1 MDIGADMGIMN
12 WKTGASTCFYG
23 KIDRRLMGEFSR
35 GGVECIELSFSYN
48 YYYGELD
55 FVGHSREIATDA
67 SRAGLELW
75 SIHLPFSG
83 ELDISHPD
91 TAKRSFAMQTNLELI
106 DAASDAGVKVAV
118 VHPSSEP
125 ISDSDRQGRLECSKA
140 NLRILAKKAGQ
151 AGMRLAVENLPRTC
165 LCNHSRDVLFLLE
178 DNDDLYVVYDTNHLL
193 IQDNV
198 EFIRA
203 VGDRIITLHV
213 SDYDFIDER
222 HQLPL
227 EGKNDWKSI
236 ITALD
241 EVGYDGPWMYEVSSR
256 GIYTPKDLRENQ
268 LKLSQ
273 L

>member
-1 MDIGADMGIMN
+1 MGIAN
-12 WKTGASTCFYG
+12 RKTGASTCFYG
-23 KIDRRLMGEFSR
+23 KLDRRLMEEYSR
-35 GGVECIELSFSYN
+35 GGVQCIELSFSYN
-48 YYYGELD
+48 YFYGELD
-55 FVGHSREIATDA
+55 LINRAADIAADA
-67 SRAGLELW
+67 ADAGLELW

-91 TAKRSFAMQTNLELI
+91 AARRNFAMQTNGELI
-106 DAASDAGVKVAV
+106 EAAAGAGVKVAV

-125 ISDSDRQGRLECSKA
+125 IPDAARRERLERSRD
-140 NLRILAKKAGQ
+140 NLRILADMAKR

-165 LCNHSRDVLFLLE
+165 LGNHSRDILYLLE
-178 DNDDLYVVYDTNHLL
+178 VDDLYAAYDTNHLL

-198 EFIRA
+198 EFIGA

-222 HQLPL
+222 HWLPL
-227 EGKNDWKSI
+227 EGKNDWKAI
-236 ITALD
+236 VAALD
-241 EVGYDGPWMYEVSSR
+241 AAGYDGPWMYEVSSK
-256 GIYTPKDLRENQ
+256 GMYTPGDLRENQ